1 MSRLKIAF
9 LSYRSDPFSGGQ
21 GIYIKNISEA
31 LHNRGHEITIFSGNP
46 LPEVNKA
53 IKVIRIETP
62 GFFETFDS
70 LERLKIFSSLE
81 KNRLNFMDFF
91 ETFTGTFTE
100 PVFFGERLV
109 KNKYF
114 QETVDEFD
122 IFHDNQSISSY
133 PETVLKKL
141 VTTLHHPIH
150 VDKKIDLASEK
161 SFLSRLSIKRWYSF
175 LNFQKKNLK
184 AVKKVI
190 SPSLSSKND
199 ICRYFDYP
207 SKNISVIWNGINLDD
222 CKFHQRESFSANFLT
237 IISADVPM
245 KNLKTVLKALYLLK
259 QDGLNAKLT
268 ILGDLREDNKKL
280 IDRLGLTKE
289 ITYKSKLP
297 RKQLIQALNNADI
310 GIAPSEYEGFGFPL
324 VEMIATGLPV
334 IVSDKASLPELAG
347 NAGLIFNSEDSND
360 LKEKMKELVENK
372 TLRNK
377 VTETSKLRRDDFF
390 GWDEY
395 AKKLEDLY
403 KEIISGN
410 I

>member
-1 MSRLKIAF
+1 MSSLKIAL

-100 PVFFGERLV
+100 PVFFGERLL

-268 ILGDLREDNKKL
+268 IVGDLREDNKKL

-297 RKQLIQALNNADI
+297 RKQLIQELNNADI
-310 GIAPSEYEGFGFPL
+310 GIAPSVYEGFGFPL

-347 NAGLIFNSEDSND
+347 NAGLIFNSDDSND
-360 LKEKMKELVENK
+360 LKEKMKELVENE

-377 VTETSKLRRDDFF
+377 VTENSKLRRDDFF

>member
-1 MSRLKIAF
+1 MSSLKIAL

-53 IKVIRIETP
+53 IKVVRIETP

-70 LERLKIFSSLE
+70 LERLKIFTSLE

-141 VTTLHHPIH
+141 ITTLHHPIH
-150 VDKKIDLASEK
+150 VDKEIDLTSEK
-161 SFLSRLSIKRWYSF
+161 SFLKRLSIKRWYSF

-222 CKFHQRESFSANFLT
+222 CKFHQRGSFNANFVT

-259 QDGLNAKLT
+259 QEGINAKLT
-268 ILGDLREDNKKL
+268 IVGDLREDNNKL

-297 RKQLIQALNNADI
+297 RKQLIQSLNNADI
-310 GIAPSEYEGFGFPL
+310 GIAPSKYEGFGFPL

-347 NAGLIFNSEDSND
+347 NAGLIFNSSDSND
-360 LKEKMKELVENK
+360 LKEKMKELIENAA
-372 TLRNK
+372 LRSK
-377 VTETSKLRRDDFF
+377 VTENSKLRRDDFF

>member
-1 MSRLKIAF
+1 MSSLKIAL

-53 IKVIRIETP
+53 IKVVRIETP

-70 LERLKIFSSLE
+70 LERLKIFTSLE

-150 VDKKIDLASEK
+150 VDKEIDLTSEK
-161 SFLSRLSIKRWYSF
+161 SFLKRLSIKRWYSF

-222 CKFHQRESFSANFLT
+222 CKFHQRESFNANFVT

-259 QDGLNAKLT
+259 QEGINAKLT
-268 ILGDLREDNKKL
+268 IVGDLREDNNKL

-297 RKQLIQALNNADI
+297 RKQLIQSLNNADI
-310 GIAPSEYEGFGFPL
+310 GIAPSKYEGFGFPL

-334 IVSDKASLPELAG
+334 IVSNKASLPELAG
-347 NAGLIFNSEDSND
+347 NAGLIFNSSDSND
-360 LKEKMKELVENK
+360 LKEKMKELIVNAA
-372 TLRNK
+372 LRNK
-377 VTETSKLRRDDFF
+377 VTENSKLRRDDFF

>member
-1 MSRLKIAF
+1 MSSLKIAL

-53 IKVIRIETP
+53 IKVVRIETP

-70 LERLKIFSSLE
+70 LERLKIFTSLE

-114 QETVDEFD
+114 QETADEFD

-150 VDKKIDLASEK
+150 VDKEIDLTTEK
-161 SFLSRLSIKRWYSF
+161 SFLTRLSIKRWYSF

-222 CKFHQRESFSANFLT
+222 CKFHQRESFNANFVT

-259 QDGLNAKLT
+259 QEGINAKLT
-268 ILGDLREDNKKL
+268 IVGDLREDNNQL

-297 RKQLIQALNNADI
+297 RKQLIQSLNNADI
-310 GIAPSEYEGFGFPL
+310 GIAPSKYEGFGFPL

-347 NAGLIFNSEDSND
+347 NAGLIFNSSDSND
-360 LKEKMKELVENK
+360 LKEKMKELIENAA
-372 TLRNK
+372 LRNK
-377 VTETSKLRRDDFF
+377 VTENSKLRRDDFF

>member
-1 MSRLKIAF
+1 MSSLKIAL

-297 RKQLIQALNNADI
+297 RKQLIQELNNADI
-310 GIAPSEYEGFGFPL
+310 GIAPSVYEGFGFPL

-347 NAGLIFNSEDSND
+347 NAGLIFNSDDSNE

-377 VTETSKLRRDDFF
+377 VTENSKLRRDDFF

>member
-1 MSRLKIAF
+1 MSSLKIAL

-31 LHNRGHEITIFSGNP
+31 LHNKGHEITIFSGNP

-53 IKVIRIETP
+53 IKVVRIETP

-70 LERLKIFSSLE
+70 LERLKIFTSLE

-109 KNKYF
+109 KNKHF
-114 QETVDEFD
+114 QKTVDEFD

-150 VDKKIDLASEK
+150 VDKEIDLTSEK
-161 SFLSRLSIKRWYSF
+161 SFLKRLSIKRWYSF

-222 CKFHQRESFSANFLT
+222 YKFHQRESFNANFVT

-259 QDGLNAKLT
+259 QEGINAKLT
-268 ILGDLREDNKKL
+268 IVGDLREDNNKL

-297 RKQLIQALNNADI
+297 RKQLIQSLNNADI
-310 GIAPSEYEGFGFPL
+310 GIAPSKYEGFGFPL

-347 NAGLIFNSEDSND
+347 NAGLIFNSSDSND
-360 LKEKMKELVENK
+360 LKEKMKELIENT

-377 VTETSKLRRDDFF
+377 VTENSKLRRDDFF

>member
-1 MSRLKIAF
+1 MSSLKIAL

-297 RKQLIQALNNADI
+297 RKQLIQELNNADI
-310 GIAPSEYEGFGFPL
+310 GIAPSVYEGFGFPL

-347 NAGLIFNSEDSND
+347 NAGLIFNSDDSND

-377 VTETSKLRRDDFF
+377 VTENSKLRRDDFF

>member
-1 MSRLKIAF
+1 MSSLKIAL

-53 IKVIRIETP
+53 IKVVRIETP

-70 LERLKIFSSLE
+70 LERLKIFTSLE

-141 VTTLHHPIH
+141 VTTLHHPLH
-150 VDKKIDLASEK
+150 VDKEIDLTSEK
-161 SFLSRLSIKRWYSF
+161 SFLTRLSIKRWYSF

-222 CKFHQRESFSANFLT
+222 CKFHQRESFNANFVT

-259 QDGLNAKLT
+259 QEGINAKLT
-268 ILGDLREDNKKL
+268 IVGDLREDNNKL

-297 RKQLIQALNNADI
+297 RKQLIQSLNNADI
-310 GIAPSEYEGFGFPL
+310 GIAPSKYEGFGFPL

-347 NAGLIFNSEDSND
+347 NAGLIFNSSDSND
-360 LKEKMKELVENK
+360 LKEKMKELIENAE
-372 TLRNK
+372 LRNK
-377 VTETSKLRRDDFF
+377 VTENSKLRRDDFF

>member
-1 MSRLKIAF
+1 MSSLKIAL

-53 IKVIRIETP
+53 IKVVRIETP

-70 LERLKIFSSLE
+70 LERLKIFTSLE

-114 QETVDEFD
+114 QETIDEFD

-150 VDKKIDLASEK
+150 VDKEIDLTSEK
-161 SFLSRLSIKRWYSF
+161 SFLTRLSIKRWYSF

-222 CKFHQRESFSANFLT
+222 CKFHQRESFNANFVT

-259 QDGLNAKLT
+259 QEGINAKLT
-268 ILGDLREDNKKL
+268 IVGDLREDNNKL

-297 RKQLIQALNNADI
+297 RKQLIQSLNNADI
-310 GIAPSEYEGFGFPL
+310 GIAPSKYEGFGFPL

-334 IVSDKASLPELAG
+334 IVSNKASLPELAG
-347 NAGLIFNSEDSND
+347 NAGLIFNSSDSND
-360 LKEKMKELVENK
+360 LKEKMKELIVNAA
-372 TLRNK
+372 LRNK
-377 VTETSKLRRDDFF
+377 VTENSKLRRDDFF

>member
-1 MSRLKIAF
+1 MSSLKIAL

-53 IKVIRIETP
+53 IKVVRVETP

-70 LERLKIFSSLE
+70 LERLKIFTSLE

-150 VDKKIDLASEK
+150 VDKEIDLTSEK
-161 SFLSRLSIKRWYSF
+161 SFLKRLSIKRWYSF

-222 CKFHQRESFSANFLT
+222 CKFHQRGSFNANFVT

-259 QDGLNAKLT
+259 KEGINAKLT
-268 ILGDLREDNKKL
+268 IVGDLREDNNKL

-297 RKQLIQALNNADI
+297 RKQLIQSLNNADI
-310 GIAPSEYEGFGFPL
+310 GIAPSKYEGFGFPL

-347 NAGLIFNSEDSND
+347 NAGLIFNSSDSND
-360 LKEKMKELVENK
+360 LKEKMKELIENAA
-372 TLRNK
+372 LRNK
-377 VTETSKLRRDDFF
+377 VAENSKLRRDDFF

>member
-1 MSRLKIAF
+1 MSSLKIAL

-31 LHNRGHEITIFSGNP
+31 LHNRGHEITIFSGDP
-46 LPEVNKA
+46 LPEANKA
-53 IKVIRIETP
+53 IKVVRIETP

-70 LERLKIFSSLE
+70 LERLKIFTSLE

-150 VDKKIDLASEK
+150 VDKEIDLTTEK
-161 SFLSRLSIKRWYSF
+161 SFLTRLSIKRWYSF

-222 CKFHQRESFSANFLT
+222 CKLHQRESFNANFLT

-259 QDGLNAKLT
+259 QEGINAKLT
-268 ILGDLREDNKKL
+268 IVGDLREDNNKL

-297 RKQLIQALNNADI
+297 RKQLIQSLNNADI
-310 GIAPSEYEGFGFPL
+310 GIAPSKYEGFGFPL

-347 NAGLIFNSEDSND
+347 NAGLIFNSSDSND
-360 LKEKMKELVENK
+360 LKEKMKELIENAA
-372 TLRNK
+372 LRNK
-377 VTETSKLRRDDFF
+377 VTENSKLRRDDFF

>member
-1 MSRLKIAF
+1 MLSLKIAL

-31 LHNRGHEITIFSGNP
+31 LHNKGHEITIFSGNP

-53 IKVIRIETP
+53 IKVVRIETP

-70 LERLKIFSSLE
+70 LERLKIFTSLE

-150 VDKKIDLASEK
+150 VDKEIDLASEK

-199 ICRYFDYP
+199 ICHYFDYP
-207 SKNISVIWNGINLDD
+207 SKNISVIWDGINLDD
-222 CKFHQRESFSANFLT
+222 CKFHQRESFNANFVT

-268 ILGDLREDNKKL
+268 IVGDLREDNKKL
-280 IDRLGLTKE
+280 IDRLGLTNE

-297 RKQLIQALNNADI
+297 RKQLIQSLNNADI
-310 GIAPSEYEGFGFPL
+310 GIAPSKYEGFGFPL

-347 NAGLIFNSEDSND
+347 NAGLIFNSSDSND
-360 LKEKMKELVENK
+360 LKEKMKELIENAE
-372 TLRNK
+372 LRNK
-377 VTETSKLRRDDFF
+377 VTENSKLRRDDFF

>member
-1 MSRLKIAF
+1 MPNLKIAL
-9 LSYRSDPFSGGQ
+9 LSYRSDPYSGGQ
-21 GIYIKNISEA
+21 GIYIKNLSEA

-46 LPEVNKA
+46 LPQVSKA
-53 IKVIRIETP
+53 IRVEQIDTP

-81 KNRLNFMDFF
+81 KNRINFLDFF

-109 KNKYF
+109 KNKFF
-114 QETVDEFD
+114 QESVDGFD

-150 VDKKIDLASEK
+150 VDKEIDLASEMNFFSK
-161 SFLSRLSIKRWYSF
+161 LSIKRWYSF
-175 LNFQKKNLK
+175 LNFQKKNLR

-190 SPSLSSKND
+190 SPSASSKKD
-199 ICRYFDYP
+199 ICRYFEYP
-207 SKNISVIWNGINLDD
+207 SENISVIWNGINLDD
-222 CKFHQRESFSANFLT
+222 CKFHQREKFNSNFVT
-237 IISADVPM
+237 IISSDVPL
-245 KNLKTVLKALYLLK
+245 KNLKTLLKALHLLK
-259 QDGLNAKLT
+259 QEGPSANLT
-268 ILGDLREDNKKL
+268 IIGDLREDNKKL
-280 IDRLGLTKE
+280 IKNLGLANE
-289 ITYKSKLP
+289 ITYKSKLT
-297 RKQLIQALNNADI
+297 RAELIQSLNHADI
-310 GIAPSEYEGFGFPL
+310 GIAPSSYEGFGFPL

-347 NAGLIFNSEDSND
+347 SAGLIFNSEDSID
-360 LKEKMKELVENK
+360 LKDKMKELVENDI
-372 TLRNK
+372 LRNK
-377 VTETSKLRRDDFF
+377 LTENSKLRRDDFF

-395 AKKLEDLY
+395 AKKLEGHY
-403 KEIISGN
+403 KEIINGN

>member
-1 MSRLKIAF
+1 MSSLKIAL

-53 IKVIRIETP
+53 IKVVRIETP

-70 LERLKIFSSLE
+70 LERLKIFTSLE
-81 KNRLNFMDFF
+81 KNRLNVMDFF

-150 VDKKIDLASEK
+150 VDKEIDLTSEK
-161 SFLSRLSIKRWYSF
+161 SFLKRLSIKRWYSF

-222 CKFHQRESFSANFLT
+222 CKFHQRDSFNANFVT

-268 ILGDLREDNKKL
+268 IIGDLREDNNKL
-280 IDRLGLTKE
+280 IERLGLTKE

-297 RKQLIQALNNADI
+297 RKQLIQSLNNADI
-310 GIAPSEYEGFGFPL
+310 GIAPSKYEGFGFPL

-347 NAGLIFNSEDSND
+347 NAGLIFNSSDSND
-360 LKEKMKELVENK
+360 LKEKMKELIENAA
-372 TLRNK
+372 LRNK
-377 VTETSKLRRDDFF
+377 VAENSKLRRDDFF

>member
-1 MSRLKIAF
+1 MSSLKIAL

-21 GIYIKNISEA
+21 GIYIKNVSEA

-53 IKVIRIETP
+53 IKVVRIETP

-70 LERLKIFSSLE
+70 LDRLKIFSSLE

-91 ETFTGTFTE
+91 EKFTGTFTE

-150 VDKKIDLASEK
+150 VDKEIDLKSEK
-161 SFLSRLSIKRWYSF
+161 SFLTRLSIKRWYSF

-222 CKFHQRESFSANFLT
+222 CKLHQRESFNANFLT

-259 QDGLNAKLT
+259 QEGINAKLT
-268 ILGDLREDNKKL
+268 IVGDLREDNNKL

-297 RKQLIQALNNADI
+297 RKQLIQSLNNADI
-310 GIAPSEYEGFGFPL
+310 GIAPSKYEGFGFPL

-347 NAGLIFNSEDSND
+347 NAGLIFNSSDSND
-360 LKEKMKELVENK
+360 LKEKMKELIENAA
-372 TLRNK
+372 LRNK
-377 VTETSKLRRDDFF
+377 VTENSKLRRDDFF

>member
-1 MSRLKIAF
+1 MPNLKIAL

-21 GIYIKNISEA
+21 GIYIKNLSDA
-31 LHNRGHEITIFSGNP
+31 LLARGHEITIFSGNP

-53 IKVIRIETP
+53 VRLEKIDTP

-70 LERLKIFSSLE
+70 LERLKIFCSLE
-81 KNRLNFMDFF
+81 KNKLNLLDFF

-100 PVFFGERLV
+100 PIFFGERLV
-109 KNKYF
+109 KNKFF
-114 QETVDEFD
+114 QESVDQFD

-133 PETVLKKL
+133 PKTVLKKL

-150 VDKKIDLASEK
+150 IDKEIDLASEK
-161 SFLSRLSIKRWYSF
+161 NFFSRLAIKRWYSF

-222 CKFHQRESFSANFLT
+222 CKFHQRESFNANFVT

-245 KNLKTVLKALYLLK
+245 KNLKTLLKALYLLK
-259 QDGLNAKLT
+259 QEGINAKLT
-268 ILGDLREDNKKL
+268 IIGDLREDNNKL

-297 RKQLIQALNNADI
+297 RKQLIQSLNNADI
-310 GIAPSEYEGFGFPL
+310 GIAPSKYEGFGFPL

-347 NAGLIFNSEDSND
+347 NAGLIFNSDDSND

-377 VTETSKLRRDDFF
+377 VTENSKLRRDDFF

>member
-1 MSRLKIAF
+1 MSILKIAL

-31 LHNRGHEITIFSGNP
+31 LHNKGHEITIFSGNP

-53 IKVIRIETP
+53 IKVVRIETP

-70 LERLKIFSSLE
+70 LERLKIFTSLE

-150 VDKKIDLASEK
+150 VDKEIDLASEK

-199 ICRYFDYP
+199 ICHYFDYP

-222 CKFHQRESFSANFLT
+222 CKFHQRESFNANFVT

-268 ILGDLREDNKKL
+268 IVGDLREDNKKL
-280 IDRLGLTKE
+280 IDRLGLTNE

-297 RKQLIQALNNADI
+297 RKQLIQSLNNADI
-310 GIAPSEYEGFGFPL
+310 GIAPSKYEGFGFPL
-324 VEMIATGLPV
+324 VEMIANGLPV

-347 NAGLIFNSEDSND
+347 NAGLIFNSSESND
-360 LKEKMKELVENK
+360 LKEKMKELIENAE
-372 TLRNK
+372 LRNK
-377 VTETSKLRRDDFF
+377 VTENSKLRRDDFF

>member
-1 MSRLKIAF
+1 MSSLKIAL

-53 IKVIRIETP
+53 IKVVRIETP

-70 LERLKIFSSLE
+70 LERLKIFTSLE

-114 QETVDEFD
+114 QETIDEFD

-150 VDKKIDLASEK
+150 VDKEIDLTSEK

-222 CKFHQRESFSANFLT
+222 CKFHQRESFNANFVT

-245 KNLKTVLKALYLLK
+245 KNLKTVLKALHLLK
-259 QDGLNAKLT
+259 QEGINAKLT
-268 ILGDLREDNKKL
+268 IVGDLREDNNKL

-297 RKQLIQALNNADI
+297 RKQLIQSLNNADI
-310 GIAPSEYEGFGFPL
+310 GIAPSKYEGFGFPL

-347 NAGLIFNSEDSND
+347 NAGLIFNSSDSND
-360 LKEKMKELVENK
+360 LKEKMKELIENAA
-372 TLRNK
+372 LRNK
-377 VTETSKLRRDDFF
+377 VAENSKLRRDDFF

>member
-1 MSRLKIAF
+1 MSSLKIAL

-53 IKVIRIETP
+53 IKVVRIETP

-70 LERLKIFSSLE
+70 LDRLKIFSSLK

-109 KNKYF
+109 KNKHF
-114 QETVDEFD
+114 QKTVDEFD

-150 VDKKIDLASEK
+150 VDKEIDLTSEK
-161 SFLSRLSIKRWYSF
+161 SFLKRLSIKRWYSF

-222 CKFHQRESFSANFLT
+222 CKFHQRESFNANFVT

-259 QDGLNAKLT
+259 QEGINAKLT
-268 ILGDLREDNKKL
+268 IVGDLREDNNKL

-297 RKQLIQALNNADI
+297 RKQLIQSLNNADI
-310 GIAPSEYEGFGFPL
+310 GIAPSKYEGFGFPL

-347 NAGLIFNSEDSND
+347 NAGLIFNSSDSND
-360 LKEKMKELVENK
+360 LKEKMKELIENVA
-372 TLRNK
+372 LRNK
-377 VTETSKLRRDDFF
+377 VTENSKLRRDDFF

>member
-1 MSRLKIAF
+1 MSSLKIAL

-53 IKVIRIETP
+53 IKVVRIETP

-70 LERLKIFSSLE
+70 LERLKIFTSLE

-150 VDKKIDLASEK
+150 VDKEIDLASER
-161 SFLSRLSIKRWYSF
+161 SFLLRLSIKRWYSF

-222 CKFHQRESFSANFLT
+222 CKFHQRESFNANFVT

-268 ILGDLREDNKKL
+268 IIGDLREDNNKL

-297 RKQLIQALNNADI
+297 RKQLIQSLNNADI
-310 GIAPSEYEGFGFPL
+310 GIAPSKYEGFGFPL

-347 NAGLIFNSEDSND
+347 NAGLIFNSSDSND
-360 LKEKMKELVENK
+360 LKEKMKELIENAA
-372 TLRNK
+372 LRNK
-377 VTETSKLRRDDFF
+377 VAENSKLRRDDFF

>member
-1 MSRLKIAF
+1 MSSLKIAL

-53 IKVIRIETP
+53 IKVVRIETP

-70 LERLKIFSSLE
+70 LERLKIFTSLE

-150 VDKKIDLASEK
+150 VDKEIDLTSEK
-161 SFLSRLSIKRWYSF
+161 SFLKRLSIKRWYSF

-222 CKFHQRESFSANFLT
+222 YKFHQRESFNANFVT

-259 QDGLNAKLT
+259 QEGINAKLT
-268 ILGDLREDNKKL
+268 IVGDLREDNNKL

-297 RKQLIQALNNADI
+297 RKQLIQSLNNADI
-310 GIAPSEYEGFGFPL
+310 GIAPSKYEGFGFPL

-347 NAGLIFNSEDSND
+347 NAGLIFNSSDSND
-360 LKEKMKELVENK
+360 LKEKMKELIENT

-377 VTETSKLRRDDFF
+377 VTENSKLRRDDFF

>member
-1 MSRLKIAF
+1 MSSLKIAL

-53 IKVIRIETP
+53 IKVVRIETP

-70 LERLKIFSSLE
+70 LERLKIFTSLE

-114 QETVDEFD
+114 QETIDEFD

-150 VDKKIDLASEK
+150 VDKEIDLTSEK
-161 SFLSRLSIKRWYSF
+161 SFLTRLSIKRWYSF

-222 CKFHQRESFSANFLT
+222 CKFHQRESFNANFVT

-259 QDGLNAKLT
+259 QEGINAKLT
-268 ILGDLREDNKKL
+268 IVGDLREDNNKL

-297 RKQLIQALNNADI
+297 RKQLIQSLNNADI
-310 GIAPSEYEGFGFPL
+310 GIAPSKYEGFGFPL

-347 NAGLIFNSEDSND
+347 NAGLIFNSSDSND
-360 LKEKMKELVENK
+360 LKEKMKELIENT

-377 VTETSKLRRDDFF
+377 VTENSKLRRDDFF

>member
-1 MSRLKIAF
+1 MSSLKIAL

-31 LHNRGHEITIFSGNP
+31 LHNKGHEITIFSGNP

-53 IKVIRIETP
+53 IKVVRIETP

-70 LERLKIFSSLE
+70 LERLKIFTSLE

-150 VDKKIDLASEK
+150 VDKEIDLASEK

-199 ICRYFDYP
+199 ICHYFDYP

-222 CKFHQRESFSANFLT
+222 CKFHQRESFNANFVT

-268 ILGDLREDNKKL
+268 IVGDLREDNKKL
-280 IDRLGLTKE
+280 IDRLGLTNE

-297 RKQLIQALNNADI
+297 RKQLIQSLNNADI
-310 GIAPSEYEGFGFPL
+310 GIAPSKYEGFGFPL

-347 NAGLIFNSEDSND
+347 NAGLIFNSSDSND
-360 LKEKMKELVENK
+360 LKEKMKELIENAE
-372 TLRNK
+372 LRNK
-377 VTETSKLRRDDFF
+377 VTENSKLRRDDFF

>member
-1 MSRLKIAF
+1 MSSLKIAL

-53 IKVIRIETP
+53 IKVVRIETP

-70 LERLKIFSSLE
+70 LERLKIFTSLE

-150 VDKKIDLASEK
+150 VDKEIDLTIEK
-161 SFLSRLSIKRWYSF
+161 SFLKRLSIERWYSF

-222 CKFHQRESFSANFLT
+222 CEFHERESFNANFVT

-245 KNLKTVLKALYLLK
+245 KNLKTVIKALYLLK
-259 QDGLNAKLT
+259 QEGINAKLT
-268 ILGDLREDNKKL
+268 IVGDLREDNNKL

-297 RKQLIQALNNADI
+297 RKQLIQSLNNADI
-310 GIAPSEYEGFGFPL
+310 GIAPSKYEGFGFPL

-347 NAGLIFNSEDSND
+347 NAGLIFNSSDSND
-360 LKEKMKELVENK
+360 LKEKMKELIENT

-377 VTETSKLRRDDFF
+377 VTENSKLRRDDFF

-410 I
+410 V

>member
-1 MSRLKIAF
+1 MSSLKIAL

-53 IKVIRIETP
+53 IKVVRIETP

-70 LERLKIFSSLE
+70 LERLKIFTSLE

-114 QETVDEFD
+114 QETIDEFD

-150 VDKKIDLASEK
+150 VDKEIDLTSEK

-222 CKFHQRESFSANFLT
+222 CKFHQRESFNANFVT

-259 QDGLNAKLT
+259 QEGINAKLT
-268 ILGDLREDNKKL
+268 IVGDLREDNNKL

-297 RKQLIQALNNADI
+297 RKQLIQSLNNADI
-310 GIAPSEYEGFGFPL
+310 GIAPSKYEGFGFPL

-347 NAGLIFNSEDSND
+347 NAGLIFNSSDSND
-360 LKEKMKELVENK
+360 LKEKMKELIVNAA
-372 TLRNK
+372 LRNK
-377 VTETSKLRRDDFF
+377 VTENSKLRRDDFF